1 MAWER
6 VTPQERAAREKELIT
21 LLRQWRGLE
30 DLTIKSCAAILK
42 KTHNPIVETLTTAIK
57 NDSEKHK
64 AILQLIIDGM
74 TKKGFVLTPEDL
86 AEVASFL
93 DKHIDLEQKAIEM
106 AEKAIELSRDA
117 IVKQMLKTILDD
129 EKKHEK
135 MAVQMS
141 ELKFRITG
149 KIT

>member
-1 MAWER
+1 F
-6 VTPQERAAREKELIT
+6 I
-21 LLRQWRGLE
+21 
-30 DLTIKSCAAILK
+30 
-42 KTHNPIVETLTTAIK
+42 
-57 NDSEKHK
+57 
-64 AILQLIIDGM
+64 
-74 TKKGFVLTPEDL
+74 
-86 AEVASFL
+86 